1 MTKYPEYEQ
10 GVVGKFSKE
19 SCYIKLLTLV
29 SKMDNARMRY
39 VSIKNFSSTNIY
51 ALLDS
56 TGSSDQG
63 KIEKLMNNSDT
74 EFLAED
80 ETIIYNDSLNE
91 GNWSK

>member
-10 GVVGKFSKE
+10 EVVGKFSKE

-39 VSIKNFSSTNIY
+39 VSIKTFTSGNIY

-56 TGSSDQG
+56 IGSSDQG
-63 KIEKLMNNSDT
+63 EIEKLINNSNT
-74 EFLAED
+74 EFLTED
-80 ETIIYNDSLNE
+80 ETIIYQ
-91 GNWSK
+91 

>member
-1 MTKYPEYEQ
+1 MAKYPEYEQ
-10 GVVGKFSKE
+10 EVVGKFSKE

-39 VSIKNFSSTNIY
+39 VSIKNFSSGNIY

-63 KIEKLMNNSDT
+63 EIEKLMNNSNT

-80 ETIIYNDSLNE
+80 ETIIYQ
-91 GNWSK
+91 